1 MALLQETAYQYYE
14 SSQVFVASA
23 SQQNFTI
30 TLDPVPASADKF
42 LVYVNDIEQTS
53 GFTYTASTGVLAF
66 TTGRSAQDVVKVLLK
81 DKGLGK
87 YRYIKLN
94 DIINNYLVAYV
105 GDGKIIDS
113 AKKTD
118 IMFHAK
124 RGIQEFSYDISRV
137 EKIQE
142 IELGPSLS
150 MPMPQDYVGYTRVS
164 WVDDNGIERLVHPFR
179 FTSKPSFNPLQ
190 DDEYNYLYDADDDIL
205 KGTSVIDARFKEFDP
220 NKISGSVSNT
230 ELSESVYDR
239 GVDRMAMHGGRHGLS
254 AETAKSNGY
263 FIIDEA
269 GGTINFSSDM
279 AERLITLKYV
289 SDGLGT
295 DDEMQVHKFA
305 EDAIYKYITHAIAS
319 AKANMPEYIINRFR
333 KERRAAMR
341 NAKIRLSNLKTA
353 EIAQVMRGK
362 SKQIK

>member
-14 SSQVFVASA
+14 FSQVFVATTNNN
-23 SQQNFTI
+23 QNFTI
-30 TLDPVPASADKF
+30 TLDPVPADANKF
-42 LVYVNDIEQTS
+42 LVYVNNIEKTS
-53 GFTYTASTGVLAF
+53 GFSYSNGVLTF
-66 TTGRSAQDVVKVLLK
+66 NPVLNAQDFVTVQLK
-81 DKGLGK
+81 DKGFGK

-118 IMFHAK
+118 VMFHAK
-124 RGIQEFSYDISRV
+124 RGIQEFSYDISRI

-142 IELGPSLS
+142 LEVGPTLS
-150 MPMPQDYVGYTRVS
+150 IVMPQDYVGYTCIS
-164 WVDDNGIERLVHPFR
+164 WVDESGIERLVHPAR
-179 FTSKPSFNPLQ
+179 FSSKPSHSLLQ
-190 DDEYNYLYDADDDIL
+190 DDDFNYLYDQEDNALI
-205 KGTSVIDARFKEFDP
+205 GTSITDSRFKDFDTT
-220 NKISGSVSNT
+220 KISGSVPNSKINH
-230 ELSESVYDR
+230 SIYDN
-239 GVDRMAMHGGRHGLS
+239 GVDRMAFTGARYGLNP
-254 AETAKSNGY
+254 ETSQENGY

-279 AERLITLKYV
+279 INRLVTLKYV

-333 KERRAAMR
+333 KEKRAAMR
-341 NAKIRLSNLKTA
+341 NAKLRLSNLKI
-353 EIAQVMRGK
+353 EQMNQVMKGK

>member
-1 MALLQETAYQYYE
+1 MALLQETQYQYYE
-14 SSQVFVASA
+14 SSQVFVATTNNKT
-23 SQQNFTI
+23 QFTL
-30 TLDPVPASADKF
+30 TFDPIPSDANKF
-42 LVYVNDIEQTS
+42 LVFVNSIEQTS
-53 GFTYTASTGVLAF
+53 GFTYANGVLTFA
-66 TTGRSAQDVVKVLLK
+66 SDLNVQDVVTVELK
-81 DKGLGK
+81 DKNLGK
-87 YRYIKLN
+87 YRYIKLK

-124 RGIQEFSYDISRV
+124 RGIQEFSYDILKI

-142 IELGPSLS
+142 IEIGPSLS
-150 MPMPQDYVGYTRVS
+150 VPMPQDYVNYACIS
-164 WVDDNGIERLVHPFR
+164 WVDESGIERLIYPAR
-179 FTSKPSFNPLQ
+179 FSSKPSHSLLQ
-190 DDEYNYLYDADDDIL
+190 DDDFNYLYDQEDNAL
-205 KGTSVIDARFKEFDP
+205 VGTSVTDARFKDFDTT
-220 NKISGSVSNT
+220 KISGSVPNSKINH
-230 ELSESVYDR
+230 SIYDN
-239 GVDRMAMHGGRHGLS
+239 GVDRMAFTGARYGLNP
-254 AETAKSNGY
+254 ETSQENGY

-279 AERLITLKYV
+279 VNRLVTLKYV

-319 AKANMPEYIINRFR
+319 AKANMPEFIINRFR

-341 NAKIRLSNLKTA
+341 NAKLRLSNLKI
-353 EIAQVMRGK
+353 EQMNQVMKGK